1 MQTKF
6 SVTQPEPISWRPILI
21 TLLLLPIFY
30 WWHIECEALPSFGP
44 PPTLMSPL
52 YTVVLAVL
60 ILASLNLL
68 LKRFHPK
75 HALTGGELITVYV
88 LMSMS
93 LIFMSYDMFLPLASI
108 VVHAFYFATPEN
120 EWRDLFFHYLPDWL
134 TISNPEIGFAFYRGD
149 KSFFEPAIPPRLVEA
164 YILVVFFCVCLA
176 LCYAVHQCHYQESV
190 GGTGAIN
197 LSNRRNPLPAR
208 L

>member
-6 SVTQPEPISWRPILI
+6 SATHPERIGWRPVLI

-52 YTVVLAVL
+52 YTVVLALL
-60 ILASLNLL
+60 ILASLNSL
-68 LKRFHPK
+68 LKRFYPQY
-75 HALTGGELITVYV
+75 ALTGGELITVYV

-93 LIFMSYDMFLPLASI
+93 LIFMSYDMFLPLVSI

-149 KSFFEPAIPPRLVEA
+149 KSFF
-164 YILVVFFCVCLA
+164 
-176 LCYAVHQCHYQESV
+176 
-190 GGTGAIN
+190 
-197 LSNRRNPLPAR
+197 
-208 L
+208 